1 MATLGY
7 AYCVLHDIY
16 FADHNDR
23 DRHIQSSDDHP
34 QCHICDRRFKDR
46 NALRNH
52 WIVAKYHYYCADCDK
67 HFNTAAGLEY
77 HIDEIHVGGDDSDD
91 EDECSD
97 ESEHYD
103 GWEDDRG
110 MDRYP
115 DGVPAESQAHKLG
128 VNDDNSWEI
137 WDDLDFEDQEDL
149 MDPSEPSLDDYASN
163 SDDEVDEDDEEHLSH
178 HFECPMVIEP
188 ELRSSYAVSRDHSAI
203 TLLQPAS
210 ASILNRLKQRH
221 KAGSHGAGRFSG
233 PHAGHFGVQLSSC
246 VDLNLLILSTLNEF
260 FLSLFQVNSFDH
272 KYNPYSKTPPQ
283 PFFHDALH
291 LDRFSS
297 HSTI

>member
-7 AYCVLHDIY
+7 AYCVLHDMY

-128 VNDDNSWEI
+128 VNDDNSWEN

-149 MDPSEPSLDDYASN
+149 MDPSEPSLDDYTTN
-163 SDDEVDEDDEEHLSH
+163 SDEELDEDDEEHFTH
-178 HFECPMVIEP
+178 HFECPMCEQKECGTICTTLCGHIFCAPCIFGAYKYTEACPICDEVGEVS
-188 ELRSSYAVSRDHSAI
+188 ELRRIYIS
-203 TLLQPAS
+203 
-210 ASILNRLKQRH
+210 
-221 KAGSHGAGRFSG
+221 
-233 PHAGHFGVQLSSC
+233 VQ
-246 VDLNLLILSTLNEF
+246 
-260 FLSLFQVNSFDH
+260 
-272 KYNPYSKTPPQ
+272 
-283 PFFHDALH
+283 
-291 LDRFSS
+291 
-297 HSTI
+297 

>member
-7 AYCVLHDIY
+7 AYCVLHDMY

-52 WIVAKYHYYCADCDK
+52 WIVAKYHYYCVDCNK
-67 HFNTAAGLEY
+67 HFNTAVGLEY

-178 HFECPMVIEP
+178 HFECPITPDILVVDVYAYVRNPISRVTPPNSRNDEQTVN
-188 ELRSSYAVSRDHSAI
+188 EGLLRHYLSASPTISCSEDAKLSYAVRA
-203 TLLQPAS
+203 
-210 ASILNRLKQRH
+210 R
-221 KAGSHGAGRFSG
+221 
-233 PHAGHFGVQLSSC
+233 V
-246 VDLNLLILSTLNEF
+246 
-260 FLSLFQVNSFDH
+260 
-272 KYNPYSKTPPQ
+272 
-283 PFFHDALH
+283 
-291 LDRFSS
+291 S
-297 HSTI
+297 HSLTKTIFYNTNGLRDLKPESLPFHHKETRNHSRSHVLSVDET